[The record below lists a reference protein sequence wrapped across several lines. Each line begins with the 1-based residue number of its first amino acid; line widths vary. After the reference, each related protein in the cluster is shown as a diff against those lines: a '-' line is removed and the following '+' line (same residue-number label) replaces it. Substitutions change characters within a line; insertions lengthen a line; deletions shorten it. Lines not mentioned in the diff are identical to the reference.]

1 MQNNTQVLT
10 EKGVRIV
17 ILLHLCPI
25 IPFNVLNWVGGTSSM
40 PAWTYAWTLIAIL
53 PGTLVYVCLG
63 ASASTLTLHQG
74 NSSVWEIVS
83 VVVGLIL
90 GTIGIF
96 TMSYYAKQ
104 ELRKVSLLLSFGLT
118 LFLKYSF
125 QPPFI
130 SLPRSLSTDN
140 GATPGCSSFRKRIDL
155 TAASTIY

>member
-1 MQNNTQVLT
+1 
-10 EKGVRIV
+10 
-17 ILLHLCPI
+17 
-25 IPFNVLNWVGGTSSM
+25 M

-63 ASASTLTLHQG
+63 ATASTLTLHQG

-104 ELRKVSLLLSFGLT
+104 ELRKVSLSLSFGLT
-118 LFLKYSF
+118 FFTFVVNLLSFLFLALF
-125 QPPFI
+125 LQI
-130 SLPRSLSTDN
+130 TVQRQ
-140 GATPGCSSFRKRIDL
+140 
-155 TAASTIY
+155 AAAALENELI